1 MPAVL
6 LAIGAYLLG
15 AIPFGV
21 LIGRARGVDI
31 LAAGSKNIGA
41 TNVGRVIG
49 RKWGLFCLLLDIL
62 KGLIPSLAAF
72 FVLVREPVQ
81 AAVLLQW
88 LAVGVAA
95 VLGHNFSIFLG
106 FRGGKGVATT
116 IGVALGI
123 YPYFTVAM
131 AAAIVAYAIV
141 RFSTG
146 WVSLGSLTI
155 ATVFPI
161 AFYAYVLISE
171 RASLAECWPLQIAAV
186 LLGLLIILR
195 HRANIARLLRGEE
208 SRVTRQGS

>member
-95 VLGHNFSIFLG
+95 VIVNGQTVFRDGQHSGAMPGAILGAV
-106 FRGGKGVATT
+106 GKG
-116 IGVALGI
+116 
-123 YPYFTVAM
+123 
-131 AAAIVAYAIV
+131 AAGTP
-141 RFSTG
+141 S
-146 WVSLGSLTI
+146 
-155 ATVFPI
+155 
-161 AFYAYVLISE
+161 
-171 RASLAECWPLQIAAV
+171 
-186 LLGLLIILR
+186 
-195 HRANIARLLRGEE
+195 AR
-208 SRVTRQGS
+208 